1 MQFMMAWI
9 AGILEILVPG
19 RSRFSRAADDDRAS
33 SSESPAYRKPA
44 VF

>member
-19 RSRFSRAADDDRAS
+19 RSRFSRATDETAAS
-33 SSESPAYRKPA
+33 SPDYRKPA

>member
-19 RSRFSRAADDDRAS
+19 RSKISRVNDDPSTTADSAD
-33 SSESPAYRKPA
+33 YRKPA